1 MSEKSQQTGSVR
13 KFYHAEVVRKLARP
27 QRTVRKYLNADALFG
42 AVKKDFQKVPDHRAD
57 NTKISLDDALM
68 SALAMFQLKDPSL
81 LAFDK
86 RRREEPENLH
96 TIFGITYIPCD
107 SQMRTILDPVN
118 LSSLRAPFRSVFRQV
133 QRGKDFE
140 KMSFLDG
147 HYLLSGDGTGFYSSE
162 KVSSPYCMG
171 KRNKNGNILHYQQ
184 MYAAAFMNPDRKEV
198 IPVYPEMITK
208 KDGANKN
215 DCERNAS
222 RRFYTDF
229 RREHPHLKIIVLE
242 DALASNGP
250 HIRDLERLNL
260 RYLLGVKPG
269 DHVFLFDQIDLADEE
284 GRLNEVELHAPAD
297 HDKIHYFR
305 YLNQVP
311 LNKSNPDLL
320 VNVLE
325 YWQVGK
331 DDEIS
336 KFSWVTDL
344 PITEDNVMHLMR
356 AGRARWKIE
365 NETFNTLKN
374 QGYNLGHN
382 YGLGEKNLSAVFTI
396 LMMLAFLIDQV
407 QQISCWLFQEAWKKA
422 ESKRYLWESIRS
434 FFYNYR
440 VDSMETILRAIAHG
454 FERRELKE
462 VCQT

>member
-1 MSEKSQQTGSVR
+1 MSEKFNQTGSVR
-13 KFYHAEVVRKLARP
+13 KYYNAETVRTLARP
-27 QRTVRKYLNADALFG
+27 QRTVRKHLNADALLA
-42 AVKKDFQKVPDHRAD
+42 AVKKDFQKIPDHRAD
-57 NTKISLDDALM
+57 NTKISLDDTLM
-68 SALAMFQLKDPSL
+68 SALAMFQLKDRSL

-96 TIFGITYIPCD
+96 TVFGITNIPCD

-118 LSSLRAPFRSVFRQV
+118 LSSLRAPFCSVFRQL

-140 KMSFLDG
+140 KMSFLDS

-171 KRNKNGNILHYQQ
+171 KRNNNGNILYYQQ
-184 MYAAAFMNPDRKEV
+184 MYAAAFMHPDRKEV
-198 IPVYPEMITK
+198 IPVFPEMITR

-222 RRFYTDF
+222 RRFYEDF
-229 RREHPHLKIIVLE
+229 RREHPHLKVIVLE
-242 DALASNGP
+242 DALASNAP

-269 DHVFLFDQIDLADEE
+269 DHVFLFDQINLADEE
-284 GRLNEVELHAPAD
+284 GRLNEIELHDPED

-325 YWQVGK
+325 YWQVDK
-331 DDEIS
+331 NDEIT

-344 PITEDNVMHLMR
+344 PITDENVMDLMR
-356 AGRARWKIE
+356 AGRTRWKIE

-382 YGLGEKNLSAVFTI
+382 YGLGKKNLSAVFTI
-396 LMMLAFLIDQV
+396 LMMLAFLIDQA

-462 VCQT
+462 MCRT